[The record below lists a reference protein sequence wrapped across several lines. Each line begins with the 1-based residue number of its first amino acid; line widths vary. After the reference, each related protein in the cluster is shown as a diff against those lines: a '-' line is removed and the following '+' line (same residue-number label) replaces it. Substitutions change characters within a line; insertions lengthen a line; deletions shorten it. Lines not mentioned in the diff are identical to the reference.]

1 MALAC
6 LPCIHPVRQGYAAS
20 LQPIKIKKAPNTQK
34 ISESYLKGLVD
45 LAGLNDDQV
54 LFNFTTSGKN
64 INLNTSNSS
73 YPNSAFHGIILAPND
88 VLSMK
93 AANLDG
99 RFFGGNSGDMKIVS
113 HDNIIDLPAQVPEP
127 SSLALFSV
135 GLAVVFFR
143 YRRRIF
149 A

>member
-1 MALAC
+1 
-6 LPCIHPVRQGYAAS
+6 VRQGYAAS